1 MYATTTSG
9 HREHVTKNKEKKVI
23 QAISIN
29 TTFCRLIQTTTTTT
43 ETWVGLKYSDA
54 ESVCTTSETSVKDG
68 VTRQYLGAAKIT
80 VGVGTASQW
89 VTVFDCWGTKVT
101 SQLSRMGDTNCY
113 MVTRTTVEM
122 TVTNN
127 GGDLDL
133 L

>member
-1 MYATTTSG
+1 MYANTTTG
-9 HREHVTKNKEKKVI
+9 HREHVTVAKEKKVI

-29 TTFCRLIQTTTTTT
+29 STFCRLIQTTTTTT

-54 ESVCTTSETSVKDG
+54 ESVCRTSETAVKDG

-80 VGVGTASQW
+80 VGVGAASQW

-113 MVTRTTVEM
+113 MVTRTTVDM
-122 TVTNN
+122 AVTNN
-127 GGDLDL
+127 GGALEL